1 MFAFNELAAAF
12 GGGVFAAAVGGLPA
26 FIMCGILVL
35 INNPDMAFGPY
46 FGPHISFA
54 AGVAAAAYAGKK
66 DLTAGNDI
74 LTPLIKYNNGP
85 VLVIGGIFGA
95 GGLIIQKLLAGAAVP
110 TDTVALTV
118 GISGIVA
125 RLIFGNGKLFGA
137 YTLPDRS
144 SAAALLVLGL
154 GLGLISAYA
163 TIVTKNVIL
172 GFGIAATSLI
182 LVQFMGVG
190 PVTHHLALPAAVA
203 AAATGSLWFGALFGI
218 LGAFV
223 GDFVGKTFN
232 SGNTHV
238 DPPAITIAVLTTI
251 VLLFLS

>member
-1 MFAFNELAAAF
+1 MFAFNEIAAAF

-74 LTPLIKYNNGP
+74 LTPLLKFNNAP
-85 VLVIGGIFGA
+85 VLLVGGLFGA
-95 GGLIIQKLLAGAAVP
+95 GGLIVQKLLASAAIP

-118 GISGIVA
+118 GLSGIVA
-125 RLIFGNGKLFGA
+125 RLVFGNGKLFGA
-137 YTLPDRS
+137 YALPDKN
-144 SAAALLVLGL
+144 SAAALLMLGL
-154 GLGLISAYA
+154 GVGLISAYA
-163 TIVTKNVIL
+163 TIVTKNVLL

-182 LVQFMGVG
+182 MVQFMGVG

-203 AAATGSLWFGALFGI
+203 AATTGNLWIGALFGI
-218 LGAFV
+218 LGAFL

-238 DPPAITIAVLTTI
+238 DPPAISIAILTTI
-251 VLLFLS
+251 ILVFLS